1 MPVCEAGEGFGQ
13 PFVGVD
19 GIEFAAFDECCDD
32 GPVIAAFIRSG
43 EQRVFAAQCQRSDA
57 AFDGVGCCQRDR
69 RTGVGLLAGED
80 EQS

>member
-1 MPVCEAGEGFGQ
+1 MAISQFGEGFGQ
-13 PFVGVD
+13 PRMWVD

-57 AFDGVGCCQRDR
+57 AFDGVAVGSCQ
-69 RTGVGLLAGED
+69 TKIAVGAGGW
-80 EQS
+80 